1 VIADQKASAA
11 RGSKQ
16 KKIPANDHDGRA
28 MRNLA
33 KLTGKDAYAGKLAAQ
48 MSQRAGKVE
57 AQRAEIAVK
66 KRYETGIWVDG
77 ASFMP
82 RDFLLRLL
90 AGQLPLGGGRALHF
104 PDLAIGG
111 TSRIALK
118 GANGLGKSTLV
129 RHLLGQLQVPMEKVV
144 TVPQEISAEDS
155 RALLEA
161 VKNLPN
167 VERGRVMTTI
177 SRLGSRPAR
186 LLESALPSPGEVR
199 KLLLALGIVRG
210 PHLIVMDE
218 PTNHMDLPGILCLE
232 EALADCPCAMLLVS
246 HDESFL
252 EKITQTDW
260 LLAKDAAGNT
270 RLEIKATR

>member
-1 VIADQKASAA
+1 MS
-11 RGSKQ
+11 
-16 KKIPANDHDGRA
+16 
-28 MRNLA
+28 
-33 KLTGKDAYAGKLAAQ
+33 GKDAYAGKMVAQ
-48 MSQRAGKVE
+48 MNQRAGKV
-57 AQRAEIAVK
+57 ATQRSEIAVK

-82 RDFLLRLL
+82 RDFLLRLP
-90 AGQLPLGGGRALHF
+90 AGSLSLGGGRQLRF
-104 PDLAIGG
+104 PDLEIGG

-118 GANGLGKSTLV
+118 GANGLGKSTLI
-129 RHLLGQLQVPMEKVV
+129 RHLLAHLQLPAEKLV

-155 RALLEA
+155 RALLDA
-161 VKNLPN
+161 VKRLPN
-167 VERGRVMTTI
+167 DELGRVMITI

-199 KLLLALGIVRG
+199 KLLLAIGIVRG

-232 EALADCPCAMLLVS
+232 QALADCPCAVLLVS

-252 EKITQTDW
+252 EGITATDW
-260 LLAKDAAGNT
+260 QLT
-270 RLEIKATR
+270 RDGSGDTLLEITG